1 MNTPLPPPP
10 PSSASPGPEAIPPAP
25 ALGMAPRRPTGAVIV
40 AAALVVVGLIVAA
53 AIVFAGGSSDSDDTT
68 TRATDDTRERSDDS
82 GPPATFFAP
91 IPTTEPAPPT
101 TRPPLSVAPTRP
113 TLPVTTAP
121 PATPAP
127 VTAAPTTAAPVTA
140 PPATATEEGFEL
152 VMDDTGTFTVQ
163 VGERLDYVT
172 TPLEIGTTVAH
183 VSAST
188 DLTGYLAG
196 DFSIVGYSVLMA
208 PTDVVG
214 GIEGVL
220 TSFDPLDSCGRR
232 RDDTTFLATVGS
244 GVMRTFVQCD
254 GDNAEVLIA
263 LEGSGMTTLVA
274 LQGPNPEIGL
284 VEDTAAAIARSVAFA
299 G

>member
-1 MNTPLPPPP
+1 MSTPPPLPPPVPPTVPAP
-10 PSSASPGPEAIPPAP
+10 PSPPP
-25 ALGMAPRRPTGAVIV
+25 TRPTGALIV
-40 AAALVVVGLIVAA
+40 AAALIVVGLIVAA
-53 AIVFAGGSSDSDDTT
+53 AIVFSGGSSDSDDRTT
-68 TRATDDTRERSDDS
+68 GSTDDTRERSDDT
-82 GPPATFFAP
+82 GPPATFVAP
-91 IPTTEPAPPT
+91 SPTSEPAPPT

-113 TLPVTTAP
+113 TVPVTTVPVTTVPPTTNP
-121 PATPAP
+121 PATN
-127 VTAAPTTAAPVTA
+127 
-140 PPATATEEGFEL
+140 PPATTGAPVFSP
-152 VMDDTGTFTVQ
+152 VVDDTGTFSVQ
-163 VGERLDYVT
+163 VSDRFDHIT

-183 VSAST
+183 VSASG
-188 DLTGYLAG
+188 DLDGYLAG
-196 DFSIVGYSVLMA
+196 DFSIVGFSVLMA

-220 TSFDPLDSCGRR
+220 ASFDPLDRCGRR

-284 VEDTAAAIARSVAFA
+284 VEDTAAAIARNVAFV
-299 G
+299 GG